1 MKKLTLLVAVL
12 MMVALAGTGCKKKE
26 PPPPA
31 MPPQGAP
38 GQPGMPSMPG
48 MPGQPG
54 MPGAPQGAAGA
65 APVEKKIVVPD
76 AVKAG
81 WKAAKVEVEFKE
93 KKSKK
98 AFTVPLNSEFK
109 VPDTDL
115 TLKVGN
121 FLPHFS
127 MAADQITS
135 SSNTPENP
143 AVQLEVFQGGKEI
156 FHGWLFSKFP
166 AVHPFTHD
174 KYGVALL
181 EGVKK

>member
-1 MKKLTLLVAVL
+1 MKKVTLLVAVL
-12 MMVALAGTGCKKKE
+12 MMVTFAGTGCKKKE
-26 PPPPA
+26 PPPPP

-38 GQPGMPSMPG
+38 GQTG
-48 MPGQPG
+48 MPGI
-54 MPGAPQGAAGA
+54 PGAPHGEGAP
-65 APVEKKIVVPD
+65 PVEKKIVVPD

-98 AFTVPLNSEFK
+98 TFTIPLNSEFK

-127 MAADQITS
+127 MGTDQITS
-135 SSNTPENP
+135 SSNNPENP
-143 AVQLEVFQGGKEI
+143 ALQFEVFQGGKEI
-156 FHGWLFSKFP
+156 FHGWSFSKYP

>member
-1 MKKLTLLVAVL
+1 MKKFTLLVAVL
-12 MMVALAGTGCKKKE
+12 MMVAFAGTGCKKKQ
-26 PPPPA
+26 PPPPP

-38 GQPGMPSMPG
+38 GQPGMP
-48 MPGQPG
+48 
-54 MPGAPQGAAGA
+54 GAPHGETGAP
-65 APVEKKIVVPD
+65 PVEKKIVVPD
-76 AVKAG
+76 AVKGA
-81 WKAAKVEVEFKE
+81 WKAVKVEVEFKE

-98 AFTVPLNSEFK
+98 TFTIPLNSEFK

-121 FLPHFS
+121 FLPHFT

-135 SSNTPENP
+135 SSNNPENP
-143 AVQLEVFQGGKEI
+143 AAQLEVFQGGKEI

>member
-1 MKKLTLLVAVL
+1 MKKITLLVAVL
-12 MMVALAGTGCKKKE
+12 MMVAFAGTGCKKQQ
-26 PPPPA
+26 PPPPP

-38 GQPGMPSMPG
+38 GQPGM
-48 MPGQPG
+48 
-54 MPGAPQGAAGA
+54 MPGAPHGETGAP
-65 APVEKKIVVPD
+65 PVEKKIIVPD

-81 WKAAKVEVEFKE
+81 WKAVKIEVEFKE

-98 AFTVPLNSEFK
+98 AFTIPLNSEFK

-121 FLPHFS
+121 FLPHFT

-135 SSNTPENP
+135 VSNNPENP
-143 AVQLEVFQGGKEI
+143 AAQLEVFQGGKEI

>member
-1 MKKLTLLVAVL
+1 MKKFTLLVAVL
-12 MMVALAGTGCKKKE
+12 MMVAFAGTGCKKKQ
-26 PPPPA
+26 PPPPPP

-38 GQPGMPSMPG
+38 GQPGMP
-48 MPGQPG
+48 G
-54 MPGAPQGAAGA
+54 MPGAPHGEAGA
-65 APVEKKIVVPD
+65 PPVEKKVVVPD
-76 AVKAG
+76 AVKGA
-81 WKAAKVEVEFKE
+81 WKAVKIEVEFKE

-98 AFTVPLNSEFK
+98 AFTIPLNSDFK
-109 VPDTDL
+109 VPGTDL

-121 FLPHFS
+121 FLPHFA

-135 SSNTPENP
+135 SSNNPENP
-143 AVQLEVFQGGKEI
+143 AAQLEVFQGGKEV
-156 FHGWLFSKFP
+156 FHGWLFAKFP

>member
-1 MKKLTLLVAVL
+1 MKKFTLLVAVL
-12 MMVALAGTGCKKKE
+12 TMVAFAGAGCKKQQ
-26 PPPPA
+26 PPPPQT
-31 MPPQGAP
+31 PPQGAAP
-38 GQPGMPSMPG
+38 GMPG
-48 MPGQPG
+48 MPGT
-54 MPGAPQGAAGA
+54 PGAPHGETGAP
-65 APVEKKIVVPD
+65 PVEKMVVVPD
-76 AVKAG
+76 AVKG
-81 WKAAKVEVEFKE
+81 SWKAVKVEVEFKE

-109 VPDTDL
+109 VPETDL
-115 TLKVGN
+115 TLKIGN

-135 SSNTPENP
+135 SSNNPENP
-143 AVQLEVFQGGKEI
+143 AAQLEVFQGGKEI

>member
-1 MKKLTLLVAVL
+1 MKKITLLVAVL
-12 MMVALAGTGCKKKE
+12 MMVAFAGTGCKKKQ
-26 PPPPA
+26 PPA
-31 MPPQGAP
+31 ADAPPGRTRSARHARRSARRGGAP
-38 GQPGMPSMPG
+38 
-48 MPGQPG
+48 
-54 MPGAPQGAAGA
+54 
-65 APVEKKIVVPD
+65 PVEKKIVVPD
-76 AVKAG
+76 AVKGA
-81 WKAAKVEVEFKE
+81 WKAVKVEVEFKE

-121 FLPHFS
+121 FLPHFT

-135 SSNTPENP
+135 SSNNPENP
-143 AVQLEVFQGGKEI
+143 AAQLEVFQGGKEV